1 MANVDDSCKLFC
13 GLSFL
18 NDKHFVQHQF
28 KLACNHYVCKMCL
41 ETFESRYTDIFKCA
55 ICRLALK
62 KDCVSKCE
70 FKEANEQLK
79 QVYPGKLKTFVK
91 ESDEMIN
98 RIESTKCF

>member
-1 MANVDDSCKLFC
+1 MTSNFDLLQCIQIIVVYP
-13 GLSFL
+13 GLIQNLLDLLS
-18 NDKHFVQHQF
+18 
-28 KLACNHYVCKMCL
+28 
-41 ETFESRYTDIFKCA
+41 
-55 ICRLALK
+55 LK